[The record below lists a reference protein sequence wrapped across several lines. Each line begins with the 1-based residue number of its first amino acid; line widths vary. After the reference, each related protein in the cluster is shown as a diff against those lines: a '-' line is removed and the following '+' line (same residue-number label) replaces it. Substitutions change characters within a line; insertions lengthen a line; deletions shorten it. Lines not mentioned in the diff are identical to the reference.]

1 MNNQYWVN
9 IKVNGVDVRLLATII
24 HMPYCGW
31 RIEKLTFRGMVVGV
45 AIHYT
50 PSLLDVN
57 EMASAHQQIED
68 QILSDKLEMELL
80 S

>member
-1 MNNQYWVN
+1 MNTQYWVN

-50 PSLLDVN
+50 PSLLDKK
-57 EMASAHQQIED
+57 EMVSAHQQIEA
-68 QILSDKLEMELL
+68 QIIKEQAK
-80 S
+80 

>member
-1 MNNQYWVN
+1 MKNQYWVE
-9 IKVNGVDVRLLATII
+9 IKVNGVAVKLLATII

-50 PSLLDVN
+50 PSLLDEN

-68 QILSDKLEMELL
+68 QILADKLEMELL

>member
-1 MNNQYWVN
+1 MNTQYWVN
-9 IKVNGVDVRLLATII
+9 IKVNGVDVRLLATIN

-50 PSLLDVN
+50 PSLLDKN
-57 EMASAHQQIED
+57 EMASAHQQIEE
-68 QILSDKLEMELL
+68 QIIKEQK
-80 S
+80 